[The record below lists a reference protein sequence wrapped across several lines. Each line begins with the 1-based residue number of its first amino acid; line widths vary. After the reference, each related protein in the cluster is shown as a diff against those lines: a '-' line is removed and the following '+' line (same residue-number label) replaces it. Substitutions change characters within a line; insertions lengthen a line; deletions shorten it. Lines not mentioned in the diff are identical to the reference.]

1 MAYYDTINT
10 AILNGLTSVGAE
22 SYADQHPSVIN
33 AVKDSLLER
42 EYEIAEQLVG
52 YASSDL
58 GYSESEAKGIV
69 GRAGL
74 SVRPEPVPEPEPAP
88 AAEEGSTEE
97 RILGKLNDILERLG
111 KVEDAARRQGIAL

>member
-1 MAYYDTINT
+1 MAYYDTIHT

-22 SYADQHPSVIN
+22 SYADQHPSIIN

-74 SVRPEPVPEPEPAP
+74 SVRPEPVPEPEAP
-88 AAEEGSTEE
+88 AAEEGSAEE
-97 RILGKLNDILERLG
+97 RILGKLNDVLERLG
-111 KVEDAARRQGIAL
+111 KVEDAARRQGISL